1 MAKQSFQEWREEQRQ
16 LYTGGSSAGN
26 SQSSNTGSTGG
37 TSGKQS
43 FQDWREEQR
52 QKYTGGSGQNTSA
65 ASGKSSGTEKF
76 GWQKG
81 NMPKGFVQ
89 NPLTFT
95 SGIKPVDTRPRAVA
109 QMRAPFEYAAQQ
121 RQK

>member
-1 MAKQSFQEWREEQRQ
+1 MAKQSFQEWREEQKA

-65 ASGKSSGTEKF
+65 ASGKSNKIVNFGREKDSTQDILASVLRRRRRARRRGRNGSRSG
-76 GWQKG
+76 
-81 NMPKGFVQ
+81 
-89 NPLTFT
+89 
-95 SGIKPVDTRPRAVA
+95 R
-109 QMRAPFEYAAQQ
+109 
-121 RQK
+121 